1 VAAPKS
7 RQWISENPFF
17 SASTIQIS
25 IKYDYT
31 MPNTFW
37 AHMLTTKYCI
47 IRQCFGVSK
56 IKSKTDYKKEERD
69 GERERKKGAP

>member
-1 VAAPKS
+1 
-7 RQWISENPFF
+7 
-17 SASTIQIS
+17 
-25 IKYDYT
+25 

-69 GERERKKGAP
+69 GEREGKKGAA